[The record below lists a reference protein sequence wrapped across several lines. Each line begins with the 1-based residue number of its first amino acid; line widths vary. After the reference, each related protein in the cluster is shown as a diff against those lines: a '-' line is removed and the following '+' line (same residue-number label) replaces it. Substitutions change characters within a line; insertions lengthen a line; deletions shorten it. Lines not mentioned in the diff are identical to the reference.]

1 MEGLVNCCPSYRNES
16 WTELVHNSIIIMY
29 IYIYISISYNYI
41 YYNFIIYSSTIPQLL
56 LPVPAIIWL
65 DHRGFVWNGLM
76 KHQSPPCLHKLLHE
90 PPRRSRR
97 AERKWEELG
106 NHDWKCY
113 VTTWWNWCGS
123 SVDKEE
129 NCLAVTLR
137 CLVHEE
143 YCLTA
148 KLDSVEMFSSDL
160 YSGTEPFAIG
170 TPNAPGAHVDLQSKK
185 YQPHPPCS
193 DHMLAPHELCS
204 LAVLVSACWS

>member
-1 MEGLVNCCPSYRNES
+1 MDLCGMAS
-16 WTELVHNSIIIMY
+16 WSTSPRHVCT
-29 IYIYISISYNYI
+29 
-41 YYNFIIYSSTIPQLL
+41 SSCMNPQD
-56 LPVPAIIWL
+56 AQ
-65 DHRGFVWNGLM
+65 DEQKGSGKN
-76 KHQSPPCLHKLLHE
+76 
-90 PPRRSRR
+90 
-97 AERKWEELG
+97 WETMIG
-106 NHDWKCY
+106 NVK
-113 VTTWWNWCGS
+113 TWWNWCGS